1 MIDKKKFGYWLAAIG
16 DRMTPPKV
24 LTPPTIAE
32 YYKLLSPRMSTEEF
46 EVVARKLFSE
56 ATYFPKPAEFL
67 PPQAPNLEAAA
78 VYDKLRAL
86 AERAT
91 LGSYWR
97 REVIEQKIGYP
108 AAVAFSA
115 VGGNDRFR
123 TTEAADEHWLR
134 RDFVA
139 AYTEAQQYDEH
150 AGEVGKA
157 IAAATG
163 KNYLRD
169 TNRPTSLGDFLPKPP
184 APKAPLALPNPDAR

>member
-1 MIDKKKFGYWLAAIG
+1 MIDKSQFSYWLAAIG

-32 YYKLLSPRMSTEEF
+32 YYSLLSPRMTTESFVVMAKRLFAESTF
-46 EVVARKLFSE
+46 
-56 ATYFPKPAEFL
+56 FPKPADFL

-78 VYDKLRAL
+78 VYEKLRAL
-86 AERAT
+86 AERSP
-91 LGSYWR
+91 LGSYWKR
-97 REVIEQKIGYP
+97 DVIEAKIGYP

-123 TTEAADEHWLR
+123 STEAADEHWLR

-139 AYTEAQQYDEH
+139 AYTEAQAYDAH
-150 AGEVGKA
+150 AEDVGRA

-163 KNYLRD
+163 KDYLRE
-169 TNRPTSLGDFLPKPP
+169 TGRPKQLGDFLPRPP
-184 APKAPLALPNPDAR
+184 AAPLALPNPDR

>member
-1 MIDKKKFGYWLAAIG
+1 MIDKPTFSYWLALIG

-32 YYKLLSPRMSTEEF
+32 YYKLLSPRMETAEF
-46 EVVARKLFSE
+46 VATATKLFAE

-86 AERAT
+86 AERST

-97 REVIEQKIGYP
+97 REVIQEKIGYP

-123 TTEAADEHWLR
+123 TCEAADEHWLR
-134 RDFVA
+134 RDFIA
-139 AYTEAQQYDEH
+139 AYTEAQQYDAH
-150 AGEVGKA
+150 AEDVGKA

-163 KNYLRD
+163 KDYFRSD
-169 TNRPTSLGDFLPKPP
+169 RRPTSLADFMPKPP
-184 APKAPLALPNPDAR
+184 PPPLLLPNPDAR